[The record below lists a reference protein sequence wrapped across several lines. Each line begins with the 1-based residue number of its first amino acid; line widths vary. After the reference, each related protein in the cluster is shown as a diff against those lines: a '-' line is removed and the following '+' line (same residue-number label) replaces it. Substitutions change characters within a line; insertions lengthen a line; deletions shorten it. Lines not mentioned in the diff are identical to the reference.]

1 MILFPKRKMKF
12 SLQLFWLWLFLLT
25 TVAQTDEPK
34 PPETK
39 ITVPGQLVTSEA
51 FDRAES
57 LAPKGTAGW
66 RGGIGQWSVERG
78 AVHAKDEKPSAARP
92 NGHEAVCEYVTE
104 LSDLIMTAEFKLGT
118 SPQIGFVCRDTNNPN
133 HHLGR
138 IMVTPTAVWLQKMS
152 GIAKQT
158 SKEVLQKIET
168 PFVPEQWYHIT
179 IEISGDT
186 WRAKVGDQ
194 VLTAKHDRFKD
205 PKGRVGMVAK
215 GEGAQF
221 RNVSVWKAQ
230 PKQ

>member
-1 MILFPKRKMKF
+1 MRYAP
-12 SLQLFWLWLFLLT
+12 QLFGLFFITLAA
-25 TVAQTDEPK
+25 VGQTAEPK

-39 ITVPGQLVTSEA
+39 ITVPGQLVTAEA

-66 RGGIGQWSVERG
+66 RGGIGEWRVEGG

-118 SPQIGFVCRDTNNPN
+118 SPHVGFVCRDTNNPN

-158 SKEVLQKIET
+158 SKEILQKIDT
-168 PFVPEQWYHIT
+168 PFDPEQWYHVT

-186 WRAKVGDQ
+186 WRATVGDHE
-194 VLTAKHDRFKD
+194 LTAKHERFKD
-205 PKGRVGMVAK
+205 AKGRIGMVAK

-221 RNVSVWKAQ
+221 RNVAVWKAV

>member
-1 MILFPKRKMKF
+1 MECEMNFA
-12 SLQLFWLWLFLLT
+12 SNLFLLFFFSM
-25 TVAQTDEPK
+25 TVLGVSDEPK
-34 PPETK
+34 PPKTH
-39 ITVPGQLVTSEA
+39 ITIPGQLVTAEA

-66 RGGIGQWSVERG
+66 RGGIGDWRVEG
-78 AVHAKDEKPSAARP
+78 GSAHAKDEKPSAARP

-104 LSDLIMTAEFKLGT
+104 LHDLVMTAEFKLGT
-118 SPQIGFVCRDTNNPN
+118 SPQVGFVCRDTNNPN

-158 SKEVLQKIET
+158 SKEILQKIDAQ
-168 PFVPEQWYHIT
+168 FDPEQWYQVT

-186 WRAKVGDQ
+186 WRATVGDHE
-194 VLTAKHDRFKD
+194 LTAKHDRFKD

-221 RNVSVWKAQ
+221 RNVALWKAH
-230 PKQ
+230 PK

>member
-1 MILFPKRKMKF
+1 
-12 SLQLFWLWLFLLT
+12 
-25 TVAQTDEPK
+25 
-34 PPETK
+34 
-39 ITVPGQLVTSEA
+39 
-51 FDRAES
+51 
-57 LAPKGTAGW
+57 
-66 RGGIGQWSVERG
+66 
-78 AVHAKDEKPSAARP
+78 
-92 NGHEAVCEYVTE
+92 
-104 LSDLIMTAEFKLGT
+104 
-118 SPQIGFVCRDTNNPN
+118 
-133 HHLGR
+133 
-138 IMVTPTAVWLQKMS
+138 MS